1 MALILSDRYAL
12 NTSKRLRGKG
22 MPYWLKFLES
32 RGLVASRP
40 IMSVYMVG
48 PGIQDQDRL
57 HLLCM
62 FALYLKDQNRNPKDH
77 FQALAGEFSSM
88 HHPIWLFTDPMVML
102 ARSTTW
108 RWQGRD
114 LSLAAE
120 QLQKCPVTYEML
132 TEMHSRV
139 WPYSKLSNPSIAQHD
154 ELMAFFAGL
163 SMYNWGLRVSE
174 TSKVLSDK
182 VFEEASPEWADRI
195 DNHAAQAAD
204 FLFGFRPLP
213 TPNIPAESM
222 GLDWFS
228 AFECQQSNC
237 CRGRPVS
244 IGLSIRTSKTNQY
257 GKREV
262 RFTVVRGSEG
272 EDWLIDGLFHLALA
286 AGYHSPK
293 DMFFSRVAERRGRN
307 PRKRLLSKMVADLIK
322 ACAERMDLP
331 PDKFST
337 KSFKIG
343 GISSLKALG
352 DSQELLQSKMDHA
365 SASASAHYQRPL
377 LGQRQ
382 GPLAGGSHGYSLE
395 SVRTDLQLKRVAS
408 PPASRP
414 KKLPCKG
421 SGSKVPR

>member
-1 MALILSDRYAL
+1 MADRFAL
-12 NTSKRLRGKG
+12 TTSKRLRNKG
-22 MPYWLKFLES
+22 LPYWRRFLAT
-32 RGLVASRP
+32 RGYVELVSP
-40 IMSVYMVG
+40 MSVYMCGVG
-48 PGIQDQDRL
+48 IEDRHRL

-62 FALYLKDQNRNPKDH
+62 FAIYLKDEGRNPRDH
-77 FQALAGEFSSM
+77 FQSLAADFALMHYPVWIFSD
-88 HHPIWLFTDPMVML
+88 PIVML

-132 TEMHSRV
+132 TEMHSRI
-139 WPYSKLSNPSIAQHD
+139 WPYSRLSNPSIVQRD

-174 TSKVLSDK
+174 TSKVLPDK

-195 DNHAAQAAD
+195 DNHAARAAD
-204 FLFGFRPLP
+204 FLFGFRSF
-213 TPNIPAESM
+213 NIPESM
-222 GLDWFS
+222 GLEWFS

-286 AGYHSPK
+286 AGYHSPE
-293 DMFFSRVAERRGRN
+293 DMFFSRVAVKKGRN
-307 PRKRLLSKMVADLIK
+307 TRKRLLSKMVADLIK
-322 ACAERMDLP
+322 DCAVRMDLP

-382 GPLAGGSHGYSLE
+382 GPLAGGLHGYSLE
-395 SVRTDLQLKRVAS
+395 SVRTDLQLKGIAS

-414 KKLPCKG
+414 RKLPCKG